1 MIFEQPGKHPSLTAF
16 IDSGGRLEI
25 GYIYQLGVSAIIV
38 DEGGVVWEGK
48 KNYESLEALLDEAEQ
63 AIKEWIGKNW

>member
-38 DEGGVVWEGK
+38 NEGGVVWEGK
-48 KNYESLEALLDEAEQ
+48 ENYESLEALLAEAEQ
-63 AIKEWIGKNW
+63 AITAWIGENW